1 MDKKNKVKK
10 KPQAAGS
17 LKASPVKPISSEDV
31 IVIYAPTP
39 APIPKGK
46 EIHPRRQAPVVP
58 KGPERED
65 VDPSPPTVLEDSS

>member
-1 MDKKNKVKK
+1 MSKKNQAMK

-17 LKASPVKPISSEDV
+17 LKASPVKSTPSEDV
-31 IVIYAPTP
+31 IVTYSPSP
-39 APIPKGK
+39 PPIPEGK
-46 EIHPRRQAPVVP
+46 EIHPRRRAPVVP